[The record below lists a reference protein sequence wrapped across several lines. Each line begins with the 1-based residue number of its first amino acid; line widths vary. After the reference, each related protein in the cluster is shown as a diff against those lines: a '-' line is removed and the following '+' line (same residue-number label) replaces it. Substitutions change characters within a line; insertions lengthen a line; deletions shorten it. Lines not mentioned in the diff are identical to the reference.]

1 MSHQNKFIGGSF
13 DLSQSGRPS
22 QQEWLFID
30 ESSTIASPKPK
41 RPCDLSNLLV
51 IVPFPPKVD
60 PSDLIRRNKHGELL
74 ARSTNKFLIYRNEYA
89 KQLHS
94 QGYRLSMREVSKMA
108 SKAWKKEERRVKRKY
123 EEIAREVERIHVR
136 LAMSDNSK
144 QELKNKNKLN
154 GDHVA
159 KQTTNEHEKMQQQ
172 FYDKIRLKQETQT
185 GMDVSP
191 SDPCSVFRESDDD
204 SVTSDTLS
212 QQIELIEPIIP
223 SQRYDAS
230 PILSPIMHF
239 TDAQERQPTYF
250 LEQEANNNQL
260 YQLYNND
267 PISFSQLNN
276 TLTPSQ
282 IDNIINFSLSSA
294 DYFFHSTACN
304 NFSTNSAVDRNL
316 GANPIIVN
324 FGNSIG
330 NGSPMSFL

>member
-1 MSHQNKFIGGSF
+1 MSQQNQFNGSSF
-13 DLSQSGRPS
+13 DLSQNGRLSNQVS

-60 PSDLIRRNKHGELL
+60 PLDLIRRNKHGELL

-144 QELKNKNKLN
+144 QELKNKSKLN
-154 GDHVA
+154 GDRIA
-159 KQTTNEHEKMQQQ
+159 KQTTNEHEKMQQR
-172 FYDKIRLKQETQT
+172 FYDKIQLKQETRN
-185 GMDVSP
+185 GMDVST
-191 SDPCSVFRESDDD
+191 SGPCSVFRESDDD
-204 SVTSDTLS
+204 SVTSETQS
-212 QQIELIEPIIP
+212 QQIESIEPIIP

-230 PILSPIMHF
+230 PILSPIMHY
-239 TDAQERQPTYF
+239 TDAQETQPTYF
-250 LEQEANNNQL
+250 FEQETDNDQL
-260 YQLYNND
+260 FQLYNNNQ
-267 PISFSQLNN
+267 ISFSHLDNA
-276 TLTPSQ
+276 LTHSQ
-282 IDNIINFSLSSA
+282 IDNFISL
-294 DYFFHSTACN
+294 
-304 NFSTNSAVDRNL
+304 
-316 GANPIIVN
+316 
-324 FGNSIG
+324 
-330 NGSPMSFL
+330 